1 MALINTFAF
10 TEIVIKADTI
20 LKATGNKFKI
30 VSVREYTDKHG
41 KLPDGYSLTL
51 KVLQDT
57 YDYGL
62 DKNGN
67 PRENNED
74 QNFDVTVLS
83 NHTKLKKGDYIALKD
98 FNAENSYFNDFN
110 LILRFNNYEKNNIAK
125 ENAR

>member
-1 MALINTFAF
+1 MALINLFAF
-10 TEIVIKADTI
+10 TETVIKSDTI
-20 LKATGNKFKI
+20 LKATGNKYKV

-57 YDYGL
+57 HDYGI
-62 DKNGN
+62 DKNGI

-83 NHTKLKKGDYIALKD
+83 NHTQLKKGDYIALKD
-98 FNAENSYFNDFN
+98 FNAENSYFIDFN
-110 LILRFNNYEKNNIAK
+110 LILRFNNYEKIDVTK